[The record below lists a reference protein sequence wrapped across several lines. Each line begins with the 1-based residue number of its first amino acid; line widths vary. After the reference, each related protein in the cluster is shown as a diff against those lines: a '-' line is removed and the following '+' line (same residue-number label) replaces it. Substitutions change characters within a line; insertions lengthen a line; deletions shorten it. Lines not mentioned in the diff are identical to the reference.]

1 MNLVQASQDR
11 FGAAG
16 APSAD
21 LFELPLV
28 SVIVINYNFCHL
40 LPQAVESVFS
50 QTYPRVECIIV
61 DSASTDESPA
71 VLRAL
76 AINANVKEQ
85 LETQGLG
92 VKFVDM
98 APVAKSAELR
108 SG

>member
-1 MNLVQASQDR
+1 MDTSQFPHFARHDAQLQLR
-11 FGAAG
+11 
-16 APSAD
+16 
-21 LFELPLV
+21 
-28 SVIVINYNFCHL
+28 
-40 LPQAVESVFS
+40 
-50 QTYPRVECIIV
+50 
-61 DSASTDESPA
+61 PA